1 MSDAV
6 YLVTD
11 SVICQQ
17 AGHTVPFV
25 VEEACRAGV
34 RWIQLREKAMTTRS
48 FIELGTTLKTITQRY
63 GAQLIIND
71 RVDVALAVD
80 ADGVHIGQADMPY
93 PLVRSLLGP
102 DKIIGLSINSA
113 AEVLAAQSYDAI
125 DYLGVA
131 TIFATGTKL
140 DTVSLLG
147 LPGLQD
153 LCKHTQLPTFAIG
166 GINVTNIQPVMQ
178 TGVTGVAVVSAIC
191 GQASPYE
198 AACELIQ
205 LTQFDENIHPSAHDC
220 RL

>member
-11 SVICQQ
+11 SVICRQ

-34 RWIQLREKAMTTRS
+34 RWIQLREKVMTTRS
-48 FIELGTTLKTITQRY
+48 FVELGAALKAITQRY
-63 GAQLIIND
+63 GARLIIND
-71 RVDVALAVD
+71 RIDVAQAVD
-80 ADGVHIGQADMPY
+80 ADGVHIGQDDMPY

-102 DKIIGLSINSA
+102 NKLIGLSVNSID
-113 AEVLAAQSYDAI
+113 ELLAAQCHSDI
-125 DYLGVA
+125 DYLGIA

-153 LCKHTQLPTFAIG
+153 VCQQTQLPTFAIG
-166 GINVTNIQPVMQ
+166 GINATTVQSVMQ

-191 GQASPYE
+191 GQDSPYE
-198 AACELIQ
+198 AARELIQ
-205 LTQFDENIHPSAHDC
+205 LGRVDN
-220 RL
+220 